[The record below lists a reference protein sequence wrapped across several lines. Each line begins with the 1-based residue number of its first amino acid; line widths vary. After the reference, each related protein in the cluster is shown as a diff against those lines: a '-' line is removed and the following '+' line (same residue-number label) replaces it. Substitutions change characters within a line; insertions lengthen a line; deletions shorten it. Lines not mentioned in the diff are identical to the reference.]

1 MNAGI
6 VLSFHGSIE
15 GIIEKAGGNAKK
27 VSELLLIRKYAE
39 RFDHVF
45 VFSHDSK
52 SCEHHMPGNC
62 SHVRLRN
69 RLLYIAFGW
78 LVLLIF
84 AWRQKLGII
93 RLVGAAALPV
103 LFITGWVVKA
113 RIIIK
118 YYYLWYNTAG
128 NRLKRWLIKRAERIL
143 IRPLDYAIAANSD
156 VQRFI
161 GNPDKIMDVNE
172 GIITEEFDPE
182 KIMEDELMARIG
194 GVKLIFVGRLVD
206 IKDPVTLLEA
216 YALAKEEIKG
226 LRLVIC
232 GDGPMRPGLEKL
244 ADRDVHFL
252 GFVGNIPS
260 LLKGADIYV
269 ITSLY
274 DASPRSLMEAMC
286 MGLPTIATKVGGVP
300 EYMTPDS
307 GYLVPPG
314 DGEVLAEKI
323 VKLSKDKEMRIKM
336 GKKARERVLERFDL
350 AENLEKELGIILK
363 GS

>member
-1 MNAGI
+1 M
-6 VLSFHGSIE
+6 SFHGSIN

-27 VSELLLIRKYAE
+27 VSELMLIRKYAE
-39 RFDHVF
+39 RFDKVF

-52 SCEHHMPGNC
+52 SCEHHMPDNC
-62 SHVRLRN
+62 SHIKMRN
-69 RLLYIAFGW
+69 RFLYIAFGW
-78 LVLLIF
+78 IVLLYF

-128 NRLKRWLIKRAERIL
+128 NKLKRWLIKRAERFL
-143 IRPLDYAIAANSD
+143 IRPLDDVIAANSD
-156 VQRFI
+156 VQHFI
-161 GNPDKIMDVNE
+161 GDSEKIMDVNE

-182 KIMEDELMARIG
+182 KIIGDELMARIG

-216 YALAKEEIKG
+216 YALAKEEIKD

-232 GDGPMRPGLEKL
+232 GDGPMRPELEKL
-244 ADRDVHFL
+244 ADKDVHFL

-260 LLKGADIYV
+260 LLRGADIFV
-269 ITSLY
+269 ITSIY

-300 EYMTPDS
+300 EYLTPDS
-307 GYLVPPG
+307 GYLVPSG
-314 DGEVLAEKI
+314 DGEVLAEKM
-323 VKLSKDKEMRIKM
+323 VKLSKDKEMRERL
-336 GKKARERVLERFDL
+336 GKKARERILGRYDL
-350 AENLEKELGIILK
+350 AENLEKELAIILK
-363 GS
+363 GA